1 MNLLFEP
8 VLAVAMIVTMAR
20 IAIAE
25 GLSGIVWGS
34 IAILAALGCMY
45 LLPLQFGRILV
56 AGALTFGLMTG
67 YKVIA
72 NK

>member
-1 MNLLFEP
+1 MNVMFEP
-8 VLAVAMIVTMAR
+8 VLAIAMIITMAR

-25 GLSGIVWGS
+25 GLSGIVWGA
-34 IAILAALGCMY
+34 IAIVAALGCMY
-45 LLPLQFGRILV
+45 LLPLQFGRVLV
-56 AGALTFGLMTG
+56 AGVLTFALMTG